1 MDTDTFTDENIINFS
16 KKNFINLKIN
26 TDTDDGLELFEKIN
40 GTALPTILF
49 LNPQGH
55 EIDRFIG
62 YYEPSDYLKK
72 INDITNGINTLKYF
86 LTQSSLY
93 PDSSVIALKI
103 GNKYLERNIKDTAKV
118 YFEKVL
124 LGKDKKY
131 YQEASYKLAFLEYE
145 NNNLKPILSFI
156 DENPNSDFTYS
167 ALRSIIRYYKGLADT
182 TAEITYYEKLINLF
196 PNNPMA
202 LNSYGWR
209 MSELEINLKDA
220 LEKTQLAVNLTA
232 DNPES
237 QSNIIDT
244 EAELLWK
251 LGKVKEAVDAI
262 EKAIQIDPDREYYQ
276 EQKNKFIES
285 L

>member
-1 MDTDTFTDENIINFS
+1 
-16 KKNFINLKIN
+16 
-26 TDTDDGLELFEKIN
+26 
-40 GTALPTILF
+40 
-49 LNPQGH
+49 
-55 EIDRFIG
+55 
-62 YYEPSDYLKK
+62 
-72 INDITNGINTLKYF
+72 
-86 LTQSSLY
+86 
-93 PDSSVIALKI
+93 
-103 GNKYLERNIKDTAKV
+103 
-118 YFEKVL
+118 
-124 LGKDKKY
+124 
-131 YQEASYKLAFLEYE
+131 
-145 NNNLKPILSFI
+145 
-156 DENPNSDFTYS
+156 
-167 ALRSIIRYYKGLADT
+167 
-182 TAEITYYEKLINLF
+182 
-196 PNNPMA
+196 
-202 LNSYGWR
+202 